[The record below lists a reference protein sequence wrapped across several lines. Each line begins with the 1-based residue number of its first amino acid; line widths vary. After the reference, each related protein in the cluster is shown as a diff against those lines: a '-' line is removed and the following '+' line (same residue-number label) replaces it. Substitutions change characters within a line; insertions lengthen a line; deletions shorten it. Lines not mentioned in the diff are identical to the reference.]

1 MTSRLKEKYKSEVVK
16 GLVDQFGYENLM
28 QVPKL
33 EKIVIN
39 IGLGEAKDNK
49 NILNKAKK
57 RTCTYYRSTTNWNK
71 S

>member
-33 EKIVIN
+33 EKN
-39 IGLGEAKDNK
+39 CYKY
-49 NILNKAKK
+49 
-57 RTCTYYRSTTNWNK
+57 RTWRS
-71 S
+71 

>member
-33 EKIVIN
+33 EKIVI
-39 IGLGEAKDNK
+39 ISDLAKLK
-49 NILNKAKK
+49 ITK
-57 RTCTYYRSTTNWNK
+57 TF
-71 S
+71 

>member
-57 RTCTYYRSTTNWNK
+57 ELALIT
-71 S
+71 